1 MNANPRWDAPQVI
14 GLVREEFLLESLASM
29 VQISSLNE
37 SISGRPQRRDG
48 TGGSDVSI
56 KGLRSRSGC
65 PLACWYLL
73 TTRTN
78 AHCEVCLEEAS
89 RYRECSDRVL
99 ALSHVLC

>member
-1 MNANPRWDAPQVI
+1 MNANLRWDAAQVI

-65 PLACWYLL
+65 PWPVGIC
-73 TTRTN
+73 
-78 AHCEVCLEEAS
+78 
-89 RYRECSDRVL
+89 
-99 ALSHVLC
+99 